1 MKKRILVSV
10 LIFLLSF
17 LIVYLSVVF
26 ITFDFNIENL
36 KGEDRAFMLFF
47 TVIIAISAI
56 LSFNI
61 IDISNEATRK

>member
-1 MKKRILVSV
+1 MIKRILISI
-10 LIFLLSF
+10 LLFALSF

-26 ITFDFNIENL
+26 ITLDFNIENL

-47 TVIIAISAI
+47 TVLIAISAI

-61 IDISNEATRK
+61 IDISNETT

>member
-1 MKKRILVSV
+1 MIKRILVSV
-10 LIFLLSF
+10 LILILSF
-17 LIVYLSVVF
+17 LIVYLGVVF

-47 TVIIAISAI
+47 AVLIAISAI

-61 IDISNEATRK
+61 IDVSNEAARK